1 MNKNEIEI
9 LELAKELKELEC
21 NNPEGYEY
29 VINLIKSKCSKNDK
43 NEMNE
48 TYVIIKEMSREE
60 AYKKYD
66 VYAKAYNAVMDRVEE
81 LLEGK
86 LDEETINLMVKLK
99 FTAEEWGAAK
109 ISYKMD

>member
-9 LELAKELKELEC
+9 FELAKELKELEC

-29 VINLIKSKCSKNDK
+29 VINLIKSKRSKNDK

-66 VYAKAYNAVMDRVEE
+66 VYAKAYNATVDRIEE
-81 LLEGK
+81 LYGE
-86 LDEETINLMVKLK
+86 LDEETFDLINKMK
-99 FTAEEWGAAK
+99 FAAEEWGAAK